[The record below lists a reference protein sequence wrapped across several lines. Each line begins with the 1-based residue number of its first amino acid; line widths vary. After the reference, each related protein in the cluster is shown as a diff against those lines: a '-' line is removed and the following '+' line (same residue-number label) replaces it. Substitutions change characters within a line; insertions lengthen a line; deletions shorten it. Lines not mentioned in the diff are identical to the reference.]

1 MRALLLGILLVTT
14 WPLLASPLWGDL
26 KPGPHAVGFK
36 AFPLRD
42 ATRTVRPAAGGGDRS
57 QMLMVSVW
65 YPAQRV
71 AGAAPM
77 TFDDYGRHDR
87 YDPVTLALPSEE
99 AMAAARQQAREFF
112 LRPMNFPDG
121 GTITDEA
128 WARLLATPLT
138 AVLNAPAVAGSF
150 PAIAGNNGARIN
162 AVTNEYLAS
171 HGYIVAAVG
180 TIEHPATTPVEQTEW
195 SARNVEFTIAWLRSF
210 PNADPERLG
219 IQGFSGAGFGPYIA
233 AMRHSDV
240 DAVVAIESGLYMA
253 QFSDGIT
260 GHPSYGAT
268 KLRVPFL
275 HMFRAAASRAD
286 EDLAEFRKLRH
297 AERYRFLLDRERLV
311 HQDFSILG
319 PASVLLGM
327 RGDAGPDA
335 IRAFGAVNV
344 HLLRFYDAF
353 LKNDPAARAALVAD
367 TADIT
372 VERLAAT
379 RPAPDLNEARELF
392 RKEGVDG
399 ALQRLAAARK
409 EDPEADLFGDA
420 TLAALGWHLIN
431 DRNPGDRNLDAA
443 KAVAGLVAAQAPGT
457 VYDHNL
463 AGNIDVAEGRT
474 AEAITRFEK
483 AVAALPNATR
493 MTPAER
499 EQSRVNIQAKIDR
512 LRGRQGG

>member
-1 MRALLLGILLVTT
+1 MTMRNLILCVLAVTS
-14 WPLLASPLWGDL
+14 PLAASTLWGDL

-42 ATRTVRPAAGGGDRS
+42 ATRTTRPATEAGDRS
-57 QMLMVSVW
+57 QTLMVSVW

-77 TFDDYGRHDR
+77 TFDDYGRFER
-87 YDPVTLALPSEE
+87 YDPVTLAPLDEE
-99 AMAAARQQAREFF
+99 AMAAARQQTREFF
-112 LRPMNFPDG
+112 GRPINFPDG

-128 WARLLATPLT
+128 WARLLATSLT
-138 AVLNAPAVAGSF
+138 AVLHAPAISGPF
-150 PAIAGNNGARIN
+150 PVIVGNNGARIN

-171 HGYIVAAVG
+171 HGYIVAAAG
-180 TIEHPATTPVEQTEW
+180 TLEHPATSPVEQTEW
-195 SARNVEFTIAWLRSF
+195 SARNVEYTIGWLRSF
-210 PNADPERLG
+210 PNADLERLG
-219 IQGFSGAGFGPYIA
+219 VQGFSGAGFGPYIT

-253 QFSDGIT
+253 QFADGIT
-260 GHPSYGAT
+260 QHPSYAAT

-275 HMFRAAASRAD
+275 HMFRATASRAD

-297 AERYRFLLDRERLV
+297 AERYRFLLDRDRLI

-327 RGDAGPDA
+327 RGDAAPDA
-335 IRAFGAVNV
+335 VRAFSAVNV
-344 HLLRFYDAF
+344 HILRFFDAF
-353 LKNDPAARAALVAD
+353 VKNDPAARAALVTD
-367 TADIT
+367 TDEIT
-372 VERLAAT
+372 VERLTAT
-379 RPAPDLNEARELF
+379 RPAPDLNAARELF
-392 RKEGVDG
+392 RKHDVAG
-399 ALQRLAAARK
+399 AMERIAASRK
-409 EDPEADLFGDA
+409 EDPEADLFVDA

-431 DRNPGDRNLDAA
+431 ERNLKAA
-443 KAVAGLVAAQAPGT
+443 KAVARLVAAQAPGT

-463 AGNIDVAEGRT
+463 AGNIDVAESRN

-483 AVAALPNATR
+483 AIAALPDATR

-499 EQSRVNIQAKIDR
+499 AQSRVNIQAKIDR
-512 LRGRQGG
+512 LRAQ